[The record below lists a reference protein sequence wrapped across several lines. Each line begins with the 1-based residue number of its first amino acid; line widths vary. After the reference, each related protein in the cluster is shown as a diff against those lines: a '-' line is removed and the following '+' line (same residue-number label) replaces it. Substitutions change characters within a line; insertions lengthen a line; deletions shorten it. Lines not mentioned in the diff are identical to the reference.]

1 MAQEYHDKMIGT
13 FKEADQTRAE
23 ADAAQKEFI
32 KAQLT
37 SP

>member
-1 MAQEYHDKMIGT
+1 MIGT